1 MNKENNMI
9 SLGKAFTAVIAV
21 TLVNGFFSTT
31 MFEEYKE
38 MYSDKIER
46 LETENS
52 ILRDDLSHYDE
63 YGIVVDV
70 TMYQPNTIQCDD
82 TPDITADGT
91 KIRINKASEYKFV
104 ALSRNLL
111 KRWGGPFDYGDFIL
125 LKGAEKK
132 TGVYQV
138 RDTMNPK
145 WVNVVDILES
155 EHVQPYKY
163 IDAHIFKLNWLN
175 KEKEITNG

>member
-1 MNKENNMI
+1 MI
-9 SLGKAFTAVIAV
+9 STEKAIAGLIAV
-21 TLVNGFFSTT
+21 TLANGFFSTSVFT
-31 MFEEYKE
+31 EYKE

-46 LETENS
+46 LESENS
-52 ILRDDLSHYDE
+52 ELRDELSHYDE
-63 YGIVVDV
+63 YGIQVDV
-70 TMYQPNTIQCDD
+70 TMYQPNEIQCDD
-82 TPDITADGT
+82 TPNITADGT
-91 KIRINKASEYKFV
+91 KIRISKASNYKFV

-125 LKGAEKK
+125 LKGTDHKD
-132 TGVYQV
+132 GVYQV

-155 EHVQPYKY
+155 EHVQPYKFT
-163 IDAHIFKLNWLN
+163 DVHIYKLNWLT